1 MKADLRLA
9 RWNGVLVL
17 CAALGA
23 CDDVASLR
31 FGAAALAPATATEP
45 REAEAHPVRLQVGDK
60 VKVVVIGDDKLSGEY
75 QVDGLGQI
83 SVPAAGPMRVVGM
96 TAPSLASAL
105 EARLRDRQYLLA
117 PIVNVTIS
125 EFRPFYVLGE
135 VEKPGEYPYH
145 SGLNVLSAIAVAG
158 GDTYRAN
165 RTSALVQRAGETSF
179 REVPLSPDVPIYPGD
194 LIKLPERY
202 F

>member
-1 MKADLRLA
+1 MRFLSRPDSA
-9 RWNGVLVL
+9 LVL
-17 CAALGA
+17 LLALSG
-23 CDDVASLR
+23 CDNMT
-31 FGAAALAPATATEP
+31 ALAPRSASIEP
-45 REAEAHPVRLQVGDK
+45 SAAHSLRLQVGDK
-60 VKVVVIGDDKLSGEY
+60 VKVVVIGDDKLSGDY
-75 QVDGLGQI
+75 QIDGRGTI
-83 SVPAAGPMRVVGM
+83 SVPAAGPLNAVGM
-96 TAPSLASAL
+96 TAESLGASL
-105 EARLRDRQYLLA
+105 RRRLQEQQYLLN

-145 SGLNVLSAIAVAG
+145 TGLNVLSPIAVAG
-158 GDTYRAN
+158 GDTYRAS
-165 RTSALVQRAGETSF
+165 RSTALVQRAGENAF

>member
-1 MKADLRLA
+1 MRFLRRPDSALVFLLALGGCDDMTALVSKPAVERVPDVATTHPLRL
-9 RWNGVLVL
+9 
-17 CAALGA
+17 
-23 CDDVASLR
+23 
-31 FGAAALAPATATEP
+31 
-45 REAEAHPVRLQVGDK
+45 QIGDK

-75 QVDGLGQI
+75 QIDGRGMI
-83 SVPAAGPMRVVGM
+83 SAPAAGPIAAAGLS
-96 TAPSLASAL
+96 TESLGAAL
-105 EARLRDRQYLLA
+105 QRRLRDRQYLLN

-145 SGLNVLSAIAVAG
+145 TGLNVLSAIAVAG
-158 GDTYRAN
+158 GDTYRAS
-165 RTSALVQRAGETSF
+165 RSTALVQRAGETAF
-179 REVPLSPDVPIYPGD
+179 HEVPLSPEVPIYPGD

>member
-1 MKADLRLA
+1 MPRMRFPRRPDSA
-9 RWNGVLVL
+9 LVL
-17 CAALGA
+17 LLALGG
-23 CDDVASLR
+23 CDDMT
-31 FGAAALAPATATEP
+31 ALVPHSATVAPA
-45 REAEAHPVRLQVGDK
+45 AEAASTNPVRLQTGDK
-60 VKVVVIGDDKLSGEY
+60 VKIVVIGDDKLSGEY
-75 QVDGLGQI
+75 QVDGRGLV
-83 SVPAAGPMRVVGM
+83 SVPAAGPLNAVGM
-96 TAPSLASAL
+96 TAEALADAL
-105 EARLRDRQYLLA
+105 RRRLREREYLIS

-145 SGLNVLSAIAVAG
+145 TGLNVLSAIAVAG

-165 RTSALVQRAGETSF
+165 RNTALVQRAGETAF
-179 REVPLSPDVPIYPGD
+179 HEVPLSPDVPIYPGD

>member
-1 MKADLRLA
+1 MRFLRRPDSVFVFLLA
-9 RWNGVLVL
+9 LSG
-17 CAALGA
+17 
-23 CDDVASLR
+23 CDDMTALVSPPIPADRIAVA
-31 FGAAALAPATATEP
+31 PM
-45 REAEAHPVRLQVGDK
+45 HPLRLQVGDK
-60 VKVVVIGDDKLSGEY
+60 VKVVVIGDDKLGGEY
-75 QVDGLGQI
+75 QIDGRGMI
-83 SVPAAGPMRVVGM
+83 SVPAAGPVAAVG
-96 TAPSLASAL
+96 LSAERL
-105 EARLRDRQYLLA
+105 GEALQRRLRERQYLLN

-145 SGLNVLSAIAVAG
+145 TGLNVLSAIAVAG

-165 RTSALVQRAGETSF
+165 RTYVLVQRAGEATF
-179 REVPLSPDVPIYPGD
+179 REAPLSPEVPIYPGD

>member
-1 MKADLRLA
+1 MRFLRRPDSALVFLLALGGCDDMTALVSKPAVEHAPNVTPLHPLRL
-9 RWNGVLVL
+9 
-17 CAALGA
+17 
-23 CDDVASLR
+23 
-31 FGAAALAPATATEP
+31 
-45 REAEAHPVRLQVGDK
+45 QIGDK

-75 QVDGLGQI
+75 QIDGRGMI
-83 SVPAAGPMRVVGM
+83 SVPAAGSLNAVGLS
-96 TAPSLASAL
+96 AESLGAAL
-105 EARLRDRQYLLA
+105 QRRLRDQQYLLN

-145 SGLNVLSAIAVAG
+145 TGLNVLSAIAVAG
-158 GDTYRAN
+158 GDTYRAS
-165 RTSALVQRAGETSF
+165 RSSALVQRAGETAF
-179 REVPLSPDVPIYPGD
+179 HEVPLSPNVPIYPGD